1 MKRLI
6 IVALLIFVGFAGWQA
21 GGALSA
27 DAMGMA
33 VGIVFG
39 VLASLPAALLILVA
53 NRRSAQQ
60 EPPTPRCSGQN
71 QPQTGYGHGQMP
83 VVIVAPP
90 AYPGYGQPGYGQ
102 PAGQQYAQL
111 PAPQTGN
118 WAFPSQP
125 TRAERA
131 FTIVGEQ
138 AEHADEW

>member
-21 GGALSA
+21 GGALSS

-53 NRRSAQQ
+53 NRRSAPQ
-60 EPPTPRCSGQN
+60 EPSAPRSSGQH
-71 QPQTGYGHGQMP
+71 QPQTGHGQMP
-83 VVIVAPP
+83 IVIVAPP
-90 AYPGYGQPGYGQ
+90 AHPGYGQPGYGQ
-102 PAGQQYAQL
+102 PAGQPYAQL
-111 PAPQTGN
+111 PGPQAGN
-118 WAFPSQP
+118 WGFPSQP
-125 TRAERA
+125 ARAERA

-138 AEHADEW
+138 SEQVDGW

>member
-21 GGALSA
+21 GGALSS

-53 NRRSAQQ
+53 NRRSSQQ
-60 EPPTPRCSGQN
+60 ESPMPHSSGQN
-71 QPQTGYGHGQMP
+71 QPQAGHGQMP
-83 VVIVAPP
+83 IVIMAPP
-90 AYPGYGQPGYGQ
+90 AQPGYGQ
-102 PAGQQYAQL
+102 VGYGQHAGQQYAQL

-118 WAFPSQP
+118 WGFPSQP
-125 TRAERA
+125 ARAERA

-138 AEHADEW
+138 SEYADEW

>member
-21 GGALSA
+21 GSLLSS

-53 NRRSAQQ
+53 SRRSAQQ
-60 EPPTPRCSGQN
+60 EPPMPRSSVQN
-71 QPQTGYGHGQMP
+71 QTQGGQGQMP
-83 VVIVAPP
+83 IVIMAPP
-90 AYPGYGQPGYGQ
+90 AYPGYGQAGYGQ
-102 PAGQQYAQL
+102 SAGQPYAQL
-111 PAPQTGN
+111 PGPQVGN

-125 TRAERA
+125 ARAERS

-138 AEHADEW
+138 SEQVDEW

>member
-21 GGALSA
+21 GGALSS

-53 NRRSAQQ
+53 NRRSTQQ
-60 EPPTPRCSGQN
+60 EPHSPRISGPH
-71 QPQTGYGHGQMP
+71 QPQAGHGQMP
-83 VVIVAPP
+83 IVIMAPP
-90 AYPGYGQPGYGQ
+90 APPGYGQPGYGAS
-102 PAGQQYAQL
+102 AGQPYAQL

-118 WAFPSQP
+118 WAFPP
-125 TRAERA
+125 PPARAERA

-138 AEHADEW
+138 SEYVDEW

>member
-21 GGALSA
+21 GGALSS

-53 NRRSAQQ
+53 SRRSAQQ
-60 EPPTPRCSGQN
+60 EPPMPRSSGQH
-71 QPQTGYGHGQMP
+71 QPQAGHGQMP
-83 VVIVAPP
+83 IVIMAPP
-90 AYPGYGQPGYGQ
+90 AQPGYGQ
-102 PAGQQYAQL
+102 PTGQPYAQL
-111 PAPQTGN
+111 PGPQAGH

-125 TRAERA
+125 ARPERA

-138 AEHADEW
+138 SEYVDDY

>member
-21 GGALSA
+21 GGALST

-53 NRRSAQQ
+53 SRRSAQQ
-60 EPPTPRCSGQN
+60 EPPMPRSSA
-71 QPQTGYGHGQMP
+71 QPQSQAGHGQMP
-83 VVIVAPP
+83 IVIMAPP

-111 PAPQTGN
+111 PGHQANN

-125 TRAERA
+125 SRAERS

-138 AEHADEW
+138 SNDVDEW